1 MKSAIMEWRR
11 LLSQLR
17 PSIDNIDDDADNVI
31 NDAFYHHQSSALRS
45 LSLSLSLAL
54 ALALSCSYFRG
65 GGWEDDFEPGF
76 LEFDLRLISS
86 WSQLMG
92 LDALNE
98 V

>member
-1 MKSAIMEWRR
+1 MMPFIT
-11 LLSQLR
+11 
-17 PSIDNIDDDADNVI
+17 I
-31 NDAFYHHQSSALRS
+31 NPQHCA
-45 LSLSLSLAL
+45 LSLSLSL